1 MGKNLLLTEEKTD
14 VVKWNF
20 QVKNDKS
27 VKNKYK
33 FVKEKFK
40 SKYQKVSPTKK
51 TVLYNVKNFNNFGS
65 VVNRQKNCNY

>member
-1 MGKNLLLTEEKTD
+1 MGKYLLSTEEKTD
-14 VVKWNF
+14 VVKWYF

-33 FVKEKFK
+33 LVKEKFE
-40 SKYQKVSPTKK
+40 SKYQKVPPTKK

-65 VVNRQKNCNY
+65 VVNRKKYS